1 MPVCERLP
9 KCAFFNDKMKD
20 MPAMS
25 ELYKRQY
32 CQDDFGVCARH
43 RVAIAL
49 GADKVPAD
57 LFPNQASRVSV
68 IVQEAKTGP
77 EK

>member
-1 MPVCERLP
+1 MACELLEN
-9 KCAFFNDKMKD
+9 CIFFNDKMKD

-32 CQDDFGVCARH
+32 CQDDFAACARH
-43 RVAIAL
+43 RVATAL
-49 GADKVPAD
+49 GAEKVPSD

-68 IVQEAKTGP
+68 IIQEGK
-77 EK
+77 